1 MEALPD
7 TGADISVG
15 GIQLLDEMCE
25 YQENLLPANE
35 HPKAANGAVIRSVG
49 VLPVR
54 ITLGD
59 VTVEDEIHIL
69 PSVTGLLLSWRT
81 TRDLHITPADY
92 PRQIRTG
99 ERASPAPSARPTG
112 PPGPARLATLAT
124 SMPQPSEGAAP
135 PAASEP
141 PGGRAAPS
149 VARPARPPT
158 PPVESEPPHRRA
170 APSVAQPPTPSA
182 GQTPAEMQG
191 PRERAEFPDVVREFP
206 TVFDG
211 TIRSMPG
218 ENYKIHLKDDAVPF
232 CVTAPRRVPLA
243 YREPLKE
250 ELQRLQD
257 QDIIFPVTD
266 PTDWC
271 APIVVNA
278 KKGGGIRLCVD
289 LSMLNKHVRRER
301 YQSPTPAESVA
312 SIAGQHAQWFT
323 VVDAA
328 KGYHQCLLADE
339 CRLLTTFTT
348 PFGRFAFKR
357 APYGITS
364 ISEHYNRRMEEAL
377 QGLPGPYRRVVDDV
391 VIFSDT
397 LEEHVQHVREFL
409 SRCETRGISLNLDK
423 LQLAQ
428 RSVQFAGF
436 VLTPDGYGPNPQ
448 LTESLSAFPTPTNI
462 SELRSFF
469 GLVNQLAS
477 FVDNIAELM
486 EPLRP
491 LLSPKNDFRWED
503 HHQRAFEKAKTRLT
517 SVPPLGYFDPT
528 RPTTIATDASR
539 KKGLG
544 FVLRQADGEG
554 RWHVIQAGSRFL
566 SDAETRYATIELEAL
581 AVCWALQKCRLF
593 ICGLPSV
600 EVLTDHRPLVPIL
613 NSKTLDEI
621 ENPRLQRLKLRM
633 SEFAHFTATW
643 VPSSQHT
650 AADALSRSPIARP
663 EDGDECGE
671 DAAAASVRAIIASEL
686 QAHHADVRLEEV
698 RQAVTMDPV
707 FQMLI
712 TTIQDG
718 FPDTKSATPDEV
730 KRYWPVR
737 DRLTVDNGVV
747 LCGCR
752 VVIPTSLRKQTL
764 QTLHAGHL
772 GKERTKSRARQ
783 IVYWP
788 GIDNDI
794 DNFTRQCERCQS
806 ELPSQQR
813 ETLISHKLADRPFQY
828 LDVDIASHAGGKY
841 LVVVDGFSGWR
852 HVGYLGRQSSTS
864 KVITTLLEVFR
875 HVGVAEALW
884 SDGGPE
890 FTSYQFR
897 EFMRKWG
904 ISHHLSS
911 PHYPQ
916 SNGRAESGVKAAKK
930 LLRKCWDVR
939 RERLDDDAWTSGI
952 LQHWNT
958 PGSHGASPAQ
968 IVYGRPIRDTLPT
981 HPAIYENLP
990 PPADFEDRRRDQRQ
1004 ITERRY
1010 NSRARDLPE
1019 FPVGTH
1025 VRVQDP
1031 RTHRWE
1037 RCGTVI
1043 AVGSHRRYR
1052 VRFDDGGVVDRNR
1065 CHLRRRYA
1073 VIDPDRTAPRSDTQD
1088 VATRNGPSGS
1098 VSSQTTPR
1106 AAPYSGASPLS
1117 TPRDTAARG
1126 GYAGRETDNP
1136 PAQDGPHRSE
1146 NPPALRRS
1154 TRTRRQTQRFIAG
1167 M

>member
-1 MEALPD
+1 MWIGRQTRPDRLDIASDRGELFHVWRERWDDYVLLTGLKREEPRVQMAALRDCLTDDSIRVLRNLELSDSDRSDLNKSIDALEKYANGQVNEVVERKKFNERVQAEGESFDDFLTSLKELARSCNFCNTCRDSLIRDRIVMGLRSSETIKCLCVTPDLSLAATVSVCRAQEAACRDARELQLHGSGSGAASALQVRLPGPDNGARMNPGDLTRHTGRPARVIPGDVTHCSGCGWQRHPTGRPCPARGQRCRACHGLHHFAAVCRASPDQWGEPDWPHSRFRSSPPSRDRYWPSPSRTPSPSSPPRGRFRSPSPRRPYRSDSRDRRPPSPRARLSRSPDRRSRVRFQAIIASASVQGAPRIKVRVETSHAVTVEALPD

-135 PAASEP
+135 PAEP
-141 PGGRAAPS
+141 
-149 VARPARPPT
+149 
-158 PPVESEPPHRRA
+158 
-170 APSVAQPPTPSA
+170 
-182 GQTPAEMQG
+182 
-191 PRERAEFPDVVREFP
+191 
-206 TVFDG
+206 
-211 TIRSMPG
+211 
-218 ENYKIHLKDDAVPF
+218 
-232 CVTAPRRVPLA
+232 
-243 YREPLKE
+243 
-250 ELQRLQD
+250 
-257 QDIIFPVTD
+257 
-266 PTDWC
+266 
-271 APIVVNA
+271 
-278 KKGGGIRLCVD
+278 
-289 LSMLNKHVRRER
+289 
-301 YQSPTPAESVA
+301 
-312 SIAGQHAQWFT
+312 
-323 VVDAA
+323 
-328 KGYHQCLLADE
+328 
-339 CRLLTTFTT
+339 
-348 PFGRFAFKR
+348 
-357 APYGITS
+357 
-364 ISEHYNRRMEEAL
+364 
-377 QGLPGPYRRVVDDV
+377 
-391 VIFSDT
+391 
-397 LEEHVQHVREFL
+397 
-409 SRCETRGISLNLDK
+409 
-423 LQLAQ
+423 
-428 RSVQFAGF
+428 
-436 VLTPDGYGPNPQ
+436 
-448 LTESLSAFPTPTNI
+448 
-462 SELRSFF
+462 
-469 GLVNQLAS
+469 
-477 FVDNIAELM
+477 
-486 EPLRP
+486 
-491 LLSPKNDFRWED
+491 
-503 HHQRAFEKAKTRLT
+503 
-517 SVPPLGYFDPT
+517 
-528 RPTTIATDASR
+528 
-539 KKGLG
+539 
-544 FVLRQADGEG
+544 
-554 RWHVIQAGSRFL
+554 
-566 SDAETRYATIELEAL
+566 
-581 AVCWALQKCRLF
+581 
-593 ICGLPSV
+593 
-600 EVLTDHRPLVPIL
+600 
-613 NSKTLDEI
+613 
-621 ENPRLQRLKLRM
+621 
-633 SEFAHFTATW
+633 
-643 VPSSQHT
+643 
-650 AADALSRSPIARP
+650 
-663 EDGDECGE
+663 
-671 DAAAASVRAIIASEL
+671 IASEL
-686 QAHHADVRLEEV
+686 QARHADVRLEEV

-990 PPADFEDRRRDQRQ
+990 PPADFEDRRCDQR
-1004 ITERRY
+1004 
-1010 NSRARDLPE
+1010 
-1019 FPVGTH
+1019 
-1025 VRVQDP
+1025 
-1031 RTHRWE
+1031 
-1037 RCGTVI
+1037 
-1043 AVGSHRRYR
+1043 
-1052 VRFDDGGVVDRNR
+1052 
-1065 CHLRRRYA
+1065 
-1073 VIDPDRTAPRSDTQD
+1073 
-1088 VATRNGPSGS
+1088 
-1098 VSSQTTPR
+1098 
-1106 AAPYSGASPLS
+1106 
-1117 TPRDTAARG
+1117 
-1126 GYAGRETDNP
+1126 
-1136 PAQDGPHRSE
+1136 
-1146 NPPALRRS
+1146 
-1154 TRTRRQTQRFIAG
+1154 
-1167 M
+1167 